1 VSQGIVV
8 AGFGSGEI
16 AALRAE
22 TGAIIWT
29 DALGIVEGRPT
40 IVDFLAIRGDPVIS
54 NGLIYVTSLGGVT
67 IAADLLTGRR
77 AWERRVASANTLWI
91 AGDWIFLVSTDQEA
105 GVINAEDARIA
116 WVVSLPRWENPD
128 KKKDP
133 LTWYGPVLAGGRLI
147 VVGGT
152 GQALS
157 LNPVTGETL
166 NTQTLSDVPSPF
178 APVVA
183 DETMLVVTQDGRLTA
198 WR

>member
-1 VSQGIVV
+1 
-8 AGFGSGEI
+8 
-16 AALRAE
+16 
-22 TGAIIWT
+22 
-29 DALGIVEGRPT
+29 
-40 IVDFLAIRGDPVIS
+40 
-54 NGLIYVTSLGGVT
+54 
-67 IAADLLTGRR
+67 
-77 AWERRVASANTLWI
+77 
-91 AGDWIFLVSTDQEA
+91 
-105 GVINAEDARIA
+105 
-116 WVVSLPRWENPD
+116 
-128 KKKDP
+128 
-133 LTWYGPVLAGGRLI
+133 VLAGGRLI